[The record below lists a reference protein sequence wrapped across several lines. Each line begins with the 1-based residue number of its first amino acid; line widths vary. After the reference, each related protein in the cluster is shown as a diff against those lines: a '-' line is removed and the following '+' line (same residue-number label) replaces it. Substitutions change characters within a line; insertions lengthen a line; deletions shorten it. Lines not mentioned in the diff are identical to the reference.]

1 MLQHRKWASALAQA
15 YRRGD
20 VTVGRSLKA
29 PLYHQIYLILRQK
42 ILDGDYAD
50 GALLPGELELALQ
63 FSVSRITARRALDE
77 LAAEGL
83 AQRSQGRGTFARRP
97 APTPPIRSSFEGLL
111 ENLLMMGLRTSARI
125 LDFGYVPA
133 SAEVAR
139 RLACEPGAQVQRA
152 VRVRSVEGGPLSHLT
167 TFVPAEIGRSY
178 TRDELAKQPL
188 LALLER
194 AGVAVDSA
202 EQTISAA
209 LADAEV
215 APLLETEVGAPLL
228 TLSRVVRDADGR
240 VVEWLRALYRPD
252 KYQYR
257 MQLALNRGGGTSL
270 WEPARGA
277 KNGD

>member
-1 MLQHRKWASALAQA
+1 MAALAQA

-42 ILDGDYAD
+42 ILDGAYAD

-83 AQRSQGRGTFARRP
+83 AERSQGRGTFARCP
-97 APTPPIRSSFEGLL
+97 APTPPVRSSFEGLL

-139 RLACEPGAQVQRA
+139 CLACEPGTEVQRA

-167 TFVPAEIGRSY
+167 TFVPAEIGHSY
-178 TRDELAKQPL
+178 TRDDLAKQPL

-202 EQTISAA
+202 EQTISAT

-215 APLLETEVGAPLL
+215 APLLQTEVGAPLL
-228 TLSRVVRDADGR
+228 SLSRVVRDADGR
-240 VVEWLRALYRPD
+240 AVEWLKALYRPD

-270 WEPARGA
+270 WEPARGTE
-277 KNGD
+277 GGG

>member
-1 MLQHRKWASALAQA
+1 M
-15 YRRGD
+15 
-20 VTVGRSLKA
+20 TVGRSLKA

-50 GALLPGELELALQ
+50 GALLPGEQELALQ

-83 AQRSQGRGTFARRP
+83 ARRSQGRGTFARSP
-97 APTPPIRSSFEGLL
+97 APTPPIRSSLEGLL

-139 RLACEPGAQVQRA
+139 QLACEPGTEVQRA

-167 TFVPAEIGRSY
+167 TFVPAGIGRSY

-240 VVEWLRALYRPD
+240 VVEWLKALYRPD

-257 MQLALNRGGGTSL
+257 MQLALKRGGGTSL